1 MFRQYHYLSG
11 SLARHARCYVAVYQ
25 GKPVGF
31 IAVLHIHMRGR
42 YYRVHRLV
50 VLPDYQ
56 GIGLGKRFLNFIAEL
71 YTSQT
76 KAPFFIVTSN
86 PQIVRGNMRSW
97 HVRRVGHVKRSQ
109 ENTRINSEIKS
120 SVSAKRISITLEYKP
135 KRLVE
140 VAKVCLKK
148 EVP

>member
-1 MFRQYHYLSG
+1 
-11 SLARHARCYVAVYQ
+11 
-25 GKPVGF
+25 
-31 IAVLHIHMRGR
+31 MRSR

-56 GIGLGKRFLNFIAEL
+56 GIGLGKRLLNFIAEL
-71 YTSQT
+71 YTYQT

-97 HVRRVGHVKRSQ
+97 HVKRVGHVKRGR

-135 KRLVE
+135 KKLVA
-140 VAKVCLKK
+140 VAKGLLEKGGHIV
-148 EVP
+148 E